1 MEKLKS
7 YLKNY
12 PDAKILDMGSGRGNF
27 ISLIDDLYQDYREI
41 VGIDIVD
48 YLLEMN
54 AKAFGDNPNIHI
66 FDEDILNTNLGKDSF
81 DIVCLSN
88 TLHHLDDIAATFC
101 EMKKLVKPDGIII
114 INEMISD
121 HLNNKQI
128 SHKLL
133 HHFAAKIDTKL
144 GRIHQQ
150 TFTEQRII
158 DVIEAK
164 SDLKIVDHWR
174 LQLETE
180 PKVEENIEEFVNTID
195 KLLLQVK
202 NCEEF
207 PRFEE
212 EAKELKNYL
221 KENGFAMATQV
232 VLVLEK

>member
-1 MEKLKS
+1 MEKLKA

-27 ISLIDDLYQDYREI
+27 ISLIDDIYQDYREI

-54 AKAFGDNPNIHI
+54 AEAFGENPNIHI
-66 FDEDILNTNLGKDSF
+66 VDEDILNTNLGKDSF

-88 TLHHLDDIAATFC
+88 TLHHLNDIGATLN
-101 EMKKLVKPDGIII
+101 EMKKLVKPEGIII

-121 HLNNKQI
+121 HLDNKQI

-133 HHFAAKIDTKL
+133 HHFAAKIDTQL

-150 TFTEQRII
+150 TFTEKRII
-158 DVIEAK
+158 EVIKAK
-164 SDLKIVDHWR
+164 SDLHLVDNWR

-180 PKVEENIEEFVNTID
+180 TKVEENIEEFVNTID

-202 NCEEF
+202 DCEEF
-207 PRFEE
+207 TLFEE

-221 KENGFAMATQV
+221 KDNGFAMATQV
-232 VLVLEK
+232 ILVLKK